1 MARRALSTL
10 QELVRLEHPSQV
22 ERDAAIQRFEYTCEA
37 VWKAA
42 QRYLLEVEGISAGSP
57 KASIRACREVG
68 LLSDD
73 QAAIGLEMIDDR
85 NLTVHTYNEA
95 GLRTSTATSP
105 SMLTCW
111 PCGLRQWRN
120 ESNRSG
126 VMCYTDYSSSR
137 AARISLA
144 VVSRRVMTT

>member
-1 MARRALSTL
+1 MERLKERLAIARRALSTL
-10 QELVRLEHPSQV
+10 QELVRLEHPSPV

-95 GLRTSTATSP
+95 VAEDIYGNLP
-105 SMLTCW
+105 
-111 PCGLRQWRN
+111 QH
-120 ESNRSG
+120 
-126 VMCYTDYSSSR
+126 TDL
-137 AARISLA
+137 LA
-144 VVSRRVMTT
+144 VWLTAMEERVKP